1 MNSRLSIDVY
11 FDLICP
17 WCLIGK
23 RHLTRA
29 LEQLKT
35 SRPDVQPQVSWH
47 SFPLLPD
54 TPPNGVPY
62 QAFYERRLGGAQA
75 VAARRAQVREAGR
88 VAGVDFAFEK
98 ISVMP
103 NTLAAHRLVGLSA
116 RSGDGALTERLIERL
131 FQSYFMEGGD
141 IGDIAVLNAL
151 ARECGVVLG
160 DDSLADALGA
170 DRPRPAPHAVSGVP
184 YFVFNHRLALSGAQP
199 AEILHQAMLQALA

>member
-1 MNSRLSIDVY
+1 MTSRLDIDVY

-29 LEQLKT
+29 LEQLKA

-54 TPPNGVPY
+54 TPPDGVPY
-62 QAFYERRLGGAQA
+62 QEFYERRLGGAQA

-88 VAGVDFAFEK
+88 LAGVEFAFEK

-116 RSGDGALTERLIERL
+116 RRGDDALTERLIERL
-131 FQSYFMEGGD
+131 FQRYFMEGRD
-141 IGDIAVLNAL
+141 IGDIAVLAEL
-151 ARECGVVLG
+151 AKECGVALG
-160 DDSLADALGA
+160 DTPLADAPGA
-170 DRPRPAPHAVSGVP
+170 DRPRPATHAVSGVP

-199 AEILHQAMLQALA
+199 AEMLHQAMLQALA